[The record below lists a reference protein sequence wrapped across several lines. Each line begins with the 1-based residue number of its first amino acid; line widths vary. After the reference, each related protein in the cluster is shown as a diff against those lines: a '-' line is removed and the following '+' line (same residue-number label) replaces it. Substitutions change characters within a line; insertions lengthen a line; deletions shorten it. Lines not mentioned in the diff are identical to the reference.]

1 MRPLRQQGKQEP
13 IMDDHLNDPVVRSLT
28 LHALSV
34 GDGILALCPLPG
46 GGGDY
51 TGDMDHL
58 HDWQPG
64 LVISMTTEVEHVGAG
79 AAPLGQ
85 DVQAMGCRWIH
96 LPLPDFSAPT
106 EEMLAQWPAVSAL
119 ALQALRGGGRVLV
132 HCKGGC
138 GRSGM
143 VVLRLMIEAGED
155 PAIALRRLRA
165 VRACAVETEDQMAW
179 AIAAAT

>member
-1 MRPLRQQGKQEP
+1 
-13 IMDDHLNDPVVRSLT
+13 MDDHLTGPAPRPLT

-34 GDGILALCPLPG
+34 QDGILALCPLPG
-46 GGGDY
+46 SGGDY
-51 TGDMDHL
+51 KGDMDHL

-64 LVISMTTEVEHVGAG
+64 LVISMTTEVEHVSVG
-79 AAPLGQ
+79 AATLGQ
-85 DVQAMGCRWIH
+85 DFQAMGCRWIH

-106 EEMLAQWPAVSAL
+106 KDMLRQWPEVSAL

-143 VVLRLMIEAGED
+143 VVLRLMIEAGEAPD
-155 PAIALRRLRA
+155 TALRRLRA
-165 VRACAVETEDQMAW
+165 VRACAVETDDQMSW
-179 AIAAAT
+179 AVGSVIGAAPQRSE